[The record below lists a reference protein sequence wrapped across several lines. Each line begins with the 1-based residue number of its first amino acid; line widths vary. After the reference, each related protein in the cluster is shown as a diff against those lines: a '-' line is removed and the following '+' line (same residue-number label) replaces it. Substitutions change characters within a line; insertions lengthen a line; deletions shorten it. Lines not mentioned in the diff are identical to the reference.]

1 MQLLPAAERRLL
13 LEKMGQYAAYP
24 RNENI
29 VSLFEKQVAQYPE
42 HIAVVCGHSQLTY
55 RDLNEKAERA
65 AAMLIKQGVRTG
77 DIVGLM
83 LDRSPDMIIGV
94 LSILKAGGAY
104 LPIDPEYPKER
115 ISFMLNDSGAKLLLT
130 ERGLNKPADYTGHIL
145 YIDECENN
153 SIPAD
158 VNIEEIVTDQ
168 PAYVIYTSGTTGQ
181 PKGVIVEHRNV
192 ISLLKHQNLPFE
204 FNHEDVWTLFHSYC
218 FDFSVWEMFGALLNG
233 STLVVVSKETARDPQ
248 AFRLLLK
255 KSASLYSIRPRL
267 LFTA

>member
-1 MQLLPAAERRLL
+1 
-13 LEKMGQYAAYP
+13 
-24 RNENI
+24 
-29 VSLFEKQVAQYPE
+29 
-42 HIAVVCGHSQLTY
+42 
-55 RDLNEKAERA
+55 
-65 AAMLIKQGVRTG
+65 
-77 DIVGLM
+77 
-83 LDRSPDMIIGV
+83 
-94 LSILKAGGAY
+94 
-104 LPIDPEYPKER
+104 
-115 ISFMLNDSGAKLLLT
+115 MLNDSGAKLLLT

-233 STLVVVSKETARDPQ
+233 STLVVVSKETARDP
-248 AFRLLLK
+248 K
-255 KSASLYSIRPRL
+255 HSDYC
-267 LFTA
+267 